1 MNEEKN
7 ISRELVKGI
16 FLLIIGASMLGG
28 SGIFVKLSDSS
39 PSLIAFYRSLFALP
53 FLYAWMK
60 FEERNS
66 SSEIIW
72 DKKTFFFLLLGGLC
86 FALDMSIWN
95 WSLSFTSVANA
106 TLMANI
112 APVFVVIFGV
122 LFLGYKIEISFVV
135 TLLLALLGVFLV
147 ILPGEQIMVFGDS
160 LGILAAVFYAGYIL
174 SIKENVHFEGKKI
187 EVEPT
192 SQMDFEETYYQKE
205 PYENEVPSY
214 ENVSKAKFG
223 SLYGTRSGDKGGCA
237 NLGVW
242 AKTQDAYSYLYEFL
256 SVEKL
261 KELLPDLKQYEIDRY
276 ELPNILSLNFYVHD
290 ILQDGVSSSTR
301 LDGQAKSLGE
311 YLRAKDIEIPDFLKN

>member
-174 SIKENVHFEGKKI
+174 SIKDLTNILQPARTLFLVTIITTLCLLPISLI
-187 EVEPT
+187 EADSLNLSKSEFFILISYAIFSQTFAQGLIT
-192 SQMDFEETYYQKE
+192 SGISK
-205 PYENEVPSY
+205 
-214 ENVSKAKFG
+214 VSAHLS
-223 SLYGTRSGDKGGCA
+223 SLILLMQPVAAAFYG
-237 NLGVW
+237 W
-242 AKTQDAYSYLYEFL
+242 FFL
-256 SVEKL
+256 Q
-261 KELLPDLKQYEIDRY
+261 ELLSP
-276 ELPNILSLNFYVHD
+276 
-290 ILQDGVSSSTR
+290 LQMAGGLIV
-301 LDGQAKSLGE
+301 LAAI
-311 YLRAKDIEIPDFLKN
+311 YLASRK

>member
-1 MNEEKN
+1 LNEEKN

-174 SIKENVHFEGKKI
+174 SIK
-187 EVEPT
+187 
-192 SQMDFEETYYQKE
+192 
-205 PYENEVPSY
+205 
-214 ENVSKAKFG
+214 
-223 SLYGTRSGDKGGCA
+223 
-237 NLGVW
+237 NLTNILQP
-242 AKTQDAYSYLYEFL
+242 AKTLFLVTIITTLCLLPISLIEADSLNLSKSEFFILISYAIFSQTFAQGLITSGISKVSAHLSSLVLLMQPVAAAFYGWFFL
-256 SVEKL
+256 Q
-261 KELLPDLKQYEIDRY
+261 ELLSP
-276 ELPNILSLNFYVHD
+276 
-290 ILQDGVSSSTR
+290 LQMAGGLIV
-301 LDGQAKSLGE
+301 LAAI
-311 YLRAKDIEIPDFLKN
+311 YLASRK

>member
-7 ISRELVKGI
+7 ISSELVKGI

-95 WSLSFTSVANA
+95 RSLSFTSVANA
-106 TLMANI
+106 TLMANT
-112 APVFVVIFGV
+112 APVFVVIFSI
-122 LFLGYKIEISFVV
+122 LFLGYKIEVSFIV
-135 TLLLALLGVFLV
+135 TLLLALMGVFLV

-174 SIKENVHFEGKKI
+174 SIKDLTNI
-187 EVEPT
+187 LQP
-192 SQMDFEETYYQKE
+192 
-205 PYENEVPSY
+205 
-214 ENVSKAKFG
+214 
-223 SLYGTRSGDKGGCA
+223 
-237 NLGVW
+237 
-242 AKTQDAYSYLYEFL
+242 AKTLFLVTIITTLCLLPISLVEADGLNLSKSEFFILISYAIFSQTLAQGLITSGISKVSAHLSSLVLLMQPVAAAFYGWFFL
-256 SVEKL
+256 Q
-261 KELLPDLKQYEIDRY
+261 ELLSP
-276 ELPNILSLNFYVHD
+276 
-290 ILQDGVSSSTR
+290 LQMAGGLIV
-301 LDGQAKSLGE
+301 LAAI
-311 YLRAKDIEIPDFLKN
+311 YLASRK

>member
-1 MNEEKN
+1 
-7 ISRELVKGI
+7 
-16 FLLIIGASMLGG
+16 MLGG

-66 SSEIIW
+66 SSDIIW
-72 DKKTFFFLLLGGLC
+72 DKKTFFFLFLGGLC

-135 TLLLALLGVFLV
+135 TLVLALLGVFLV

-174 SIKENVHFEGKKI
+174 SIK
-187 EVEPT
+187 
-192 SQMDFEETYYQKE
+192 DLTYVLQ
-205 PYENEVPSY
+205 P
-214 ENVSKAKFG
+214 
-223 SLYGTRSGDKGGCA
+223 
-237 NLGVW
+237 
-242 AKTQDAYSYLYEFL
+242 AKTLFYVTIITTLCLLPISLIEADSLNLSKSEFFILISYAIFSQTFAQGLITLGISKVSAHLSSLVLLMQPVAAAFYGWFFL
-256 SVEKL
+256 Q
-261 KELLPDLKQYEIDRY
+261 ELLSP
-276 ELPNILSLNFYVHD
+276 
-290 ILQDGVSSSTR
+290 LQMAGGLIV
-301 LDGQAKSLGE
+301 LAAI
-311 YLRAKDIEIPDFLKN
+311 YLASRE

>member
-7 ISRELVKGI
+7 ISRELVKGV
-16 FLLIIGASMLGG
+16 FLLLVGASMLGG

-60 FEERNS
+60 FEERDN

-72 DKKTFFFLLLGGLC
+72 DKKTFFFIVLGGLC

-122 LFLGYKIEISFVV
+122 IFLGYKIEISFVV
-135 TLLLALLGVFLV
+135 TLLLALMGVFLV
-147 ILPGEQIMVFGDS
+147 ILPGEQIMIFGDS

-174 SIKENVHFEGKKI
+174 SIKDLTNILQPARTLFLVTIITTLCLLPISLI
-187 EVEPT
+187 EADSLNLNKSEFFILISYAIFSQTFAQGLIT
-192 SQMDFEETYYQKE
+192 SGISK
-205 PYENEVPSY
+205 
-214 ENVSKAKFG
+214 VSAHLS
-223 SLYGTRSGDKGGCA
+223 SLVLLMQPVAAAFYG
-237 NLGVW
+237 W
-242 AKTQDAYSYLYEFL
+242 FFL
-256 SVEKL
+256 Q
-261 KELLPDLKQYEIDRY
+261 ELLSP
-276 ELPNILSLNFYVHD
+276 
-290 ILQDGVSSSTR
+290 LQMAGGLIV
-301 LDGQAKSLGE
+301 LAAI
-311 YLRAKDIEIPDFLKN
+311 YLASRE

>member
-53 FLYAWMK
+53 FLFAWMK
-60 FEERNS
+60 IEERNS
-66 SSEIIW
+66 SSDIIW

-135 TLLLALLGVFLV
+135 TLLLALMGVFLV

-174 SIKENVHFEGKKI
+174 SIKDLTNI
-187 EVEPT
+187 LQP
-192 SQMDFEETYYQKE
+192 
-205 PYENEVPSY
+205 
-214 ENVSKAKFG
+214 
-223 SLYGTRSGDKGGCA
+223 
-237 NLGVW
+237 
-242 AKTQDAYSYLYEFL
+242 AKTLFLVTLITTLCLLPISLIEAESLNLSKSEFFILISYAIFSQTFAQGLITSGISKVSAHLSSLILLMQPVAAAFYGWFFL
-256 SVEKL
+256 Q
-261 KELLPDLKQYEIDRY
+261 ELLSP
-276 ELPNILSLNFYVHD
+276 
-290 ILQDGVSSSTR
+290 LQMAGGLIV
-301 LDGQAKSLGE
+301 LAAI
-311 YLRAKDIEIPDFLKN
+311 YLASKK

>member
-16 FLLIIGASMLGG
+16 FLLLIGALMLGG

-60 FEERNS
+60 FEERNNS
-66 SSEIIW
+66 SDVIW
-72 DKKTFFFLLLGGLC
+72 DKKIIFFLVSGGLC

-122 LFLGYKIEISFVV
+122 LFLGYKIEISFIV

-147 ILPGEQIMVFGDS
+147 VLPGEKIMVFGDS

-174 SIKENVHFEGKKI
+174 SIKDLTNVLQ
-187 EVEPT
+187 P
-192 SQMDFEETYYQKE
+192 
-205 PYENEVPSY
+205 
-214 ENVSKAKFG
+214 
-223 SLYGTRSGDKGGCA
+223 
-237 NLGVW
+237 
-242 AKTQDAYSYLYEFL
+242 AKTLFYVTIITTVCLFPISLIEADSLNLSKSEFFILISYAIFSQTFAQGLITSGISKVSAHLSSLVLLMQPVAAAFYGWFFL
-256 SVEKL
+256 Q
-261 KELLPDLKQYEIDRY
+261 ELLSP
-276 ELPNILSLNFYVHD
+276 
-290 ILQDGVSSSTR
+290 LQMAGGLIV
-301 LDGQAKSLGE
+301 LAAI
-311 YLRAKDIEIPDFLKN
+311 YLASRE

>member
-122 LFLGYKIEISFVV
+122 IFLGYKIEISFVV

-174 SIKENVHFEGKKI
+174 SIKDLTNI
-187 EVEPT
+187 LLP
-192 SQMDFEETYYQKE
+192 
-205 PYENEVPSY
+205 
-214 ENVSKAKFG
+214 
-223 SLYGTRSGDKGGCA
+223 
-237 NLGVW
+237 
-242 AKTQDAYSYLYEFL
+242 AKTLFLVTIITTLCLLPISLIEADSLNLSKSEFFLLISYAIFSQTFAQGLITSGISKVSAHLSSLVLLMQPVAAASYGWFFL
-256 SVEKL
+256 N
-261 KELLPDLKQYEIDRY
+261 ELLSP
-276 ELPNILSLNFYVHD
+276 
-290 ILQDGVSSSTR
+290 LQMAGGLIV
-301 LDGQAKSLGE
+301 LAAI
-311 YLRAKDIEIPDFLKN
+311 YLASRK